1 MKLREKLCAL
11 ISRALR
17 SAEQK
22 NHELAEKNRLKSAIS
37 RAEHGRDLAYTNL
50 GKYYYSTGKADAYSR
65 QYFERIERSNAR
77 IEKARALL
85 RTSAEESRR
94 KKQQT
99 PPIPP
104 ALKLELETEA
114 IVSQIER
121 ETDAILL
128 AQTPEQKEPRSQE
141 EAQQLKAVAA
151 PPEECAL
158 ENDCNIPWE

>member
-1 MKLREKLCAL
+1 MRLFPVRFAAQ
-11 ISRALR
+11 SRKTT
-17 SAEQK
+17 SWQK
-22 NHELAEKNRLKSAIS
+22 RTGSNR
-37 RAEHGRDLAYTNL
+37 RFPVPN
-50 GKYYYSTGKADAYSR
+50 TGGISR

-85 RTSAEESRR
+85 RASAEESRR

-151 PPEECAL
+151 PPEECAF

>member
-1 MKLREKLCAL
+1 MCAYFPCA
-11 ISRALR
+11 SQRR
-17 SAEQK
+17 
-22 NHELAEKNRLKSAIS
+22 AEKP
-37 RAEHGRDLAYTNL
+37 RAGRKEPAQIGDTSL

-85 RTSAEESRR
+85 RASAEESRR

-151 PPEECAL
+151 PPEECAF